1 MAEDFQLGSGDL
13 GPVDTELPPPTRD
26 PFSMSFGPPDKDD
39 PFTVRQ
45 DLLQS
50 PETMAT
56 VVHAIVRDKYGDEA
70 YGWDPLTVALELKA
84 DFAVDPCSEVLDRW
98 NAMQLVM
105 SGDAFFKRIDAFLA
119 VCNAFSS
126 GEPFFGAFDPVT
138 VEEAA
143 WGVAEVGMNRDMLPF
158 APTIK
163 RYCKLILEKDGYGK
177 GDFPPVF
184 DIVFEDN
191 TTLRD
196 VKAGLVSSENG
207 AALKTYL
214 MDNVDDIAKQF
225 DSLKDL
231 KNVDEDLLKKGLV
244 NALRDNKEGGYEPK

>member
-1 MAEDFQLGSGDL
+1 M
-13 GPVDTELPPPTRD
+13 D
-26 PFSMSFGPPDKDD
+26 PFLTQFGHDMSD

-45 DLLQS
+45 DLIQS

-56 VVHAIVRDKYGDEA
+56 VVHAIIRDKYGDEA
-70 YGWDPLTVALELKA
+70 YWWDPLTVALELKA
-84 DFAVDPCSEVLDRW
+84 DFQVDACPEFMDRW
-98 NAMQLVM
+98 GAMQVVM
-105 SGDAFFKRIDAFLA
+105 TGDSFFRRIDSFFA

-163 RYCKLILEKDGYGK
+163 RYCKLILERDGYGK

-207 AALKTYL
+207 AALKT
-214 MDNVDDIAKQF
+214 
-225 DSLKDL
+225 
-231 KNVDEDLLKKGLV
+231 
-244 NALRDNKEGGYEPK
+244 